1 MKYTLIWIDSGAVL
15 DSSIVCDS
23 IQEAI
28 EAKKR
33 FQKTVRRNTAP
44 AACVTMWA
52 VEYDADRPIV
62 NDRNRIISSGLMH
75 FVISGLPK
83 LTALKTRL
91 RLEMSRSKNVKMYE
105 YVQRIID

>member
-33 FQKTVRRNTAP
+33 FQKTVRRNTGP
-44 AACVTMWA
+44 AACITAWA
-52 VEYDADRPIV
+52 VEWDVKPKEDGA
-62 NDRNRIISSGLMH
+62 NGLIYGGYRH
-75 FVISGLPK
+75 FFEAG
-83 LTALKTRL
+83 
-91 RLEMSRSKNVKMYE
+91 MSRAEAFIRRIQLDAARGTSVRMYE

>member
-15 DSSIVCDS
+15 DSSIVCES

-33 FQKTVRRNTAP
+33 FQKTVRRNTGP
-44 AACVTMWA
+44 AACITAWA
-52 VEYDADRPIV
+52 VEWDVTPE
-62 NDRNRIISSGLMH
+62 RNGANGLIYGGLRH
-75 FVISGLPK
+75 FVSAGL
-83 LTALKTRL
+83 
-91 RLEMSRSKNVKMYE
+91 SREEAFRRRIQLDAARAEFVKMYE